1 MYIYIHVYIWLTC
14 LQCPGE
20 IPLCGRPGSGRTSRS
35 ATGQCFLASS
45 GDFRCGSGNGRP
57 TMGWLWDDIS
67 WICIYIYVYIYM
79 YTCIYMYMCMYKY
92 INNYLHIHIISYRQ
106 KGINYGWILHALD
119 SGDQTVSASF
129 DQNPNIGVP
138 RRCHRRMSAPSLVTM
153 INNCFGQT

>member
-1 MYIYIHVYIWLTC
+1 MKY
-14 LQCPGE
+14 
-20 IPLCGRPGSGRTSRS
+20 RS
-35 ATGQCFLASS
+35 AAGLDPAGRASPRPASVSSPPRAMS
-45 GDFRCGSGNGRP
+45 GAPGPRVRLDGRP

-67 WICIYIYVYIYM
+67 WICIYIYICMYIYM
-79 YTCIYMYMCMYKY
+79 YIYIHICICICIYIYMYMYKY
-92 INNYLHIHIISYRQ
+92 INSYIHIHIISYRQ

-129 DQNPNIGVP
+129 DQNSNIGVP